1 MGLPKAVQNLVILIF
16 AEQTNRSFYLHG
28 APTEATLAT
37 MPDQM
42 ELRTWVGPPEEK
54 WKLAV
59 QRAGS
64 VFGLTPSPLL
74 NANTYRAV
82 MEHEQARWQRQSRRL
97 ERVEMSARLV
107 RWLVRQQGTD
117 SVAPASLAQAAQQH
131 ALWGGFVDWA
141 RNMLLGGEPGRELA
155 DAYVQLFG
163 AGARVPRAAESA
175 FRQSSA

>member
-28 APTEATLAT
+28 APDEATLAT

-64 VFGLTPSPLL
+64 IFGLTPSPLL
-74 NANTYRAV
+74 NAANVT
-82 MEHEQARWQRQSRRL
+82 ELGRRP
-97 ERVEMSARLV
+97 RSWRK
-107 RWLVRQQGTD
+107 
-117 SVAPASLAQAAQQH
+117 
-131 ALWGGFVDWA
+131 
-141 RNMLLGGEPGRELA
+141 
-155 DAYVQLFG
+155 LF
-163 AGARVPRAAESA
+163 RPRAAASA
-175 FRQSSA
+175 VPYGTDWRRSGYLLPMLHD